1 MVRGMTAILP
11 KDYQPTPAVDQ
22 TLHEV
27 VGRIIDRNL
36 DGSSR
41 VETRLGVLMEYGH
54 AAKELRRAH
63 PEVPFRTAFHLVCTS
78 AVHAIA

>member
-1 MVRGMTAILP
+1 MASAKLP
-11 KDYQPTPAVDQ
+11 QDDYQPSPAVNA

-27 VGRIIDRNL
+27 VGRIIDRSL

-54 AAKELRRAH
+54 AAKALHRQH
-63 PEVPFRTAFHLVCTS
+63 PEVPFRTAFKLVCAS
-78 AVHAIA
+78 AVHAIT